1 MFSHRFVSALCFAL
15 ALAAR
20 AAAQDLPVR
29 WDELL
34 SSDWQKA
41 LEKSNYTCLLPIG
54 ILEKHGAH
62 VPIGSDLFHAQH
74 YAREAAKREYVV
86 VYPEY
91 YFGQIYEAKYAQGTV
106 AYPPQLIW
114 DLLQATL
121 DEIGRNGFK
130 KVILFSTHGGNP
142 HWLRFFVQ
150 AQLDKRHNYV
160 VYYWDPK
167 PDPAILQEQ
176 TKIRKTPIAGDE
188 HAGERETASMMAIR
202 PDLVKLDRATS
213 ENGSDQNRLEH
224 IPDFWTAVSWYARF
238 PNHYAG
244 HGEAA
249 TMEYGKWLVET
260 GVTRLAKGVKQVK
273 EDTITPRVQEENYNR
288 QLK

>member
-1 MFSHRFVSALCFAL
+1 MFRLRLLSTVSLAL
-15 ALAAR
+15 ALPAW

-34 SSDWQKA
+34 ASDWQKA

-54 ILEKHGAH
+54 ILEKHGPH
-62 VPIGSDLFHAQH
+62 VPVGSDLFHAQ
-74 YAREAAKREYVV
+74 YTSREVAKREYVV
-86 VYPEY
+86 VFPEY
-91 YFGQIYEAKYAQGTV
+91 YFGQIYEAKYVPGTV

-121 DEIGRNGFK
+121 DEIARNGFK
-130 KVILFSTHGGNP
+130 KIVIYSTHGGNP

-150 AQLDKRHNYV
+150 AQLDKPHNYV
-160 VYYWDPK
+160 VYYYDPK
-167 PDPAILQEQ
+167 PDPEYLKEQ
-176 TKIRKTPIAGDE
+176 TRHRKTPLAGDE

-213 ENGSDQNRLEH
+213 EDGSDQNRLEH
-224 IPDFWTAVSWYARF
+224 LPDFWTGVSWYARF

-244 HGEAA
+244 KGEAA
-249 TMEYGKWLVET
+249 TVEYGKWLTEHSVA
-260 GVTRLAKGVKQVK
+260 RLARAVKQVK
-273 EDTITPRVQEENYNR
+273 DDTITRRVQDENYKR